1 MITQFRSSVFFM
13 KMLRFTV
20 IFAALWTCSNQFFA
34 IVSAANSQPE
44 ITGVEIQGSNLVVH
58 ATVPLGVI
66 KLTLQGRSRVDG
78 SAWSPRAVL
87 RLGGKAEEIQFEV
100 KRTAEVEILQLQ
112 ASYSDLPATFF
123 TGTNS
128 FAAAAD
134 AGNRVLLLGPTGA
147 GAGSSDTVR
156 QVVESDIWQLDGDRL
171 YFFNQYRGLQILDV
185 SDTTAPRILGEVS
198 LAASGEQMYVIGG
211 HHAVLLARDGCNS
224 SSNHIV
230 IVDVTNS
237 VPTIVQSLPVAG
249 WIQESRMVGNAL
261 YVASQNYFPSRTNPS
276 VWESGTVVSSFDL
289 VDPAHPVAQKTL
301 WFPAA
306 YSTTV
311 QATDKFLFVITSEN
325 WNEST
330 VQIIDISAPDGVM
343 EQVSNV
349 QTAGRIDDKFKIHL
363 SGDVL
368 TTISMRWGNPGNTL
382 TVLETFSMLD
392 PRKPRS
398 LGVLELGKGEQL
410 HATQFDGD
418 RVYVV
423 TFFRTDPLWIVDL
436 SDPARPHITG
446 DLQVPGWSTYIKPL
460 GDRLVSIGIDP
471 TNQWRVT
478 VSLFNVADATAPS
491 MLSRVALGENYSWS
505 EANYD
510 EKAFNVLPEEGLILL
525 PYAGYLTNGYTQR
538 MQLVDLS
545 RDALKVRGSIEHD
558 MTPRRATVHR
568 DSVLSISG
576 RELLS
581 VDISNRD
588 QPAIKANIPLSWTVD
603 RVFVAGAYLIE
614 VENGAAWYSN
624 GTQPTLRIADA
635 VDSERVLNI
644 VTLSN
649 AWQIVGAEV
658 HGNVLYIAQA
668 PSTSPNQMWFSPVA
682 TTTNDDPTNI
692 VQKPILLT
700 TAFDLTQLPNLSA
713 AASVQT
719 DLEANSYVSD
729 LRPLWP
735 RDNLLIWANT
745 MSFYPWI
752 FMGANTIVSDLW
764 RPWGGFGGASTFY
777 AIDTSSP
784 LSPESRAT
792 LNLSSNAW
800 SMSKPLVA
808 NGLIYASHQSFDVVR
823 LPMAPDS
830 ASDGSKGGAT
840 DTTNTVQT
848 TYDYSFTRNYLDVL
862 DFSDPKDPVA
872 RKPVNIPGSLIGT
885 SADGALLYTT
895 GTHWTTNTPDAWIE
909 WLDASAY
916 DGIAAYLLDSV
927 QLPVQWP
934 HPITVFGTNI
944 CLGMPSTTNAPDQ
957 LRILALDSK
966 GIFAS
971 QQTLKL
977 ENSAQQLE
985 VAGKFLLLQTGTD
998 LKLYT
1003 NSLNAIV
1010 PAGSGIEASCNYY
1023 FQPNKASTDD
1033 SGAWLP
1039 LGDYGVLKIRASE

>member
-1 MITQFRSSVFFM
+1 M

-20 IFAALWTCSNQFFA
+20 IFAALWICSNQVFA
-34 IVSAANSQPE
+34 AILAESSQPA
-44 ITGVEIQGSNLVVH
+44 ITGVQIQGSNLVVH
-58 ATVPLGVI
+58 ATVPPGVI

-87 RLGGKAEEIQFEV
+87 RLDGKADEVQFEV
-100 KRTAEVEILQLQ
+100 NRTAEVEILRLQ

-123 TGTNS
+123 KGTNS
-128 FAAAAD
+128 FAAGAD
-134 AGNRVLLLGPTGA
+134 AGNRGVVLGPTDA
-147 GAGSSDTVR
+147 GAGSADMVR
-156 QVVESDIWQLDGDRL
+156 EVVESDIWQLDGDRL
-171 YFFNQYRGLQILDV
+171 YFFNQYRGLQVMDV
-185 SDTTAPRILGEVS
+185 SDATAPRILGQVS

-224 SSNHIV
+224 SSNHVV
-230 IVDVTNS
+230 IVDVRS
-237 VPTIVQSLPVAG
+237 SIPTIVQSLPVAG
-249 WIQESRMVGNAL
+249 WIQESRLVGNAL
-261 YVASQNYFPSRTNPS
+261 YVASQNYFPSSTNAS

-289 VDPAHPVAQKTL
+289 ADPAHPVTQKTL

-325 WNEST
+325 WNESA

-343 EQVSNV
+343 ESLSKI
-349 QTAGRIDDKFKIHL
+349 QTAGRIDDKFKIHM

-368 TTISMRWGNPGNTL
+368 TTISMRWGNPGSTL
-382 TVLETFSMLD
+382 TVLETFSMLN
-392 PRKPRS
+392 PRKPEP
-398 LGVLELGKGEQL
+398 LGSLELGKGEQL

-418 RVYVV
+418 RVYIV
-423 TFFRTDPLWIVDL
+423 TFFRKDPLWIVDL
-436 SDPARPHITG
+436 ADPARPHITG
-446 DLQVPGWSTYIKPL
+446 ELQVPGWSTYIKPL
-460 GDRLVSIGIDP
+460 GDRLVSIGVDP
-471 TNQWRVT
+471 TNDWRVT
-478 VSLFNVADATAPS
+478 VSLFNVADAAAPS
-491 MLSRVALGENYSWS
+491 LLSRVALGENYSWS

-510 EKAFNVLPEEGLILL
+510 EKAFNVLPDDGLILL

-538 MQLVDLS
+538 MQLVDFN

-576 RELLS
+576 RDLLS
-581 VDISNRD
+581 VNISDRD
-588 QPAIKANIPLSWTVD
+588 QPVIKADLPLSWTVD
-603 RVFVAGAYLIE
+603 RILVKDAYLIE
-614 VENGAAWYSN
+614 VENGAAWYYN

-635 VDSERVLNI
+635 ANPEGVLNAL
-644 VTLSN
+644 TLSN
-649 AWQIVGAEV
+649 AWPIVGAEV

-668 PSTSPNQMWFSPVA
+668 SSASPNQMWFFPVV
-682 TTTNDDPTNI
+682 TTTDGDTTNI
-692 VQKPILLT
+692 IQNPILLT
-700 TAFDLTQLPNLSA
+700 TAFDLTQLPKVSA

-719 DLEANSYVSD
+719 ELSSNNYVSD

-745 MSFYPWI
+745 TSFYPWI
-752 FMGANTIVSDLW
+752 FMGANTMIPGLW
-764 RPWGGFGGASTFY
+764 RPWGGFGGASAFY

-784 LSPESRAT
+784 LSPEVRAT
-792 LNLSSNAW
+792 LNLSSNSW
-800 SMSKPLVA
+800 SMSNPLVV
-808 NGLIYASHQSFDVVR
+808 NGLIYVSHQSFDLVR
-823 LPMAPDS
+823 LPLPS
-830 ASDGSKGGAT
+830 GSISDGAKSGAT
-840 DTTNTVQT
+840 DSTNTVQT
-848 TYDYSFTRNYLDVL
+848 TYDYSITRNYLDVL

-872 RKPVNIPGSLIGT
+872 RKPVNIPGSLIGA

-895 GTHWTTNTPDAWIE
+895 GSHWTTNTLDAWIE

-916 DGIAAYLLDSV
+916 DGVAAYLLDSV

-944 CLGMPSTTNAPDQ
+944 CLGVPATTNAPDQ
-957 LRILALDSK
+957 LQILALDSK
-966 GIFAS
+966 GKFTS
-971 QQTLKL
+971 RQGLKL

-1003 NSLNAIV
+1003 NSPDAIIS
-1010 PAGSGIEASCNYY
+1010 AGGGTGTSCYYY
-1023 FQPNKASTDD
+1023 FQPNKAATGE
-1033 SGAWLP
+1033 SGVWLP
-1039 LGDYGVLKIRASE
+1039 LGDYGVLKINASK